1 MEVRNK
7 EQEKEYGRKI
17 KQYEYYQREVVELD
31 EKLGEQKHVEERVRE
46 ELERVRDELAVSQ
59 DKLSK

>member
-1 MEVRNK
+1 LEVRNK